1 MSPKLNKRR
10 LKKKEKAVQ
19 HNQKN
24 ELCRQRELERTRIS
38 KQRELE
44 RLGKEI
50 GERQEHLKEE
60 RLRR

>member
-19 HNQKN
+19 HNQKE
-24 ELCRQRELERTRIS
+24 ELRRHRELEKIKIS

-44 RLGKEI
+44 RLEKNNRGTM
-50 GERQEHLKEE
+50 RTH
-60 RLRR
+60 